1 MKPSF
6 QMIYRQYPVQFATL
20 IALLWIMPNILISL
34 AALILPNQSILLIVL
49 HWFAQNSLVVSLC
62 AITLVLGW
70 RFVEPQAGYVQS
82 DVTIVIALLIAGL
95 PLLFGMRVE
104 NSRWFMMALLTELAV
119 AFTSEL
125 AFRGLI
131 LRALLP
137 KGQTTALLISSLM
150 FGASQFIHLLYGVSL
165 SATLLY
171 MLSGAMFGFA
181 LAAIVLYCGA
191 LWPAMFI
198 HALANIAIR
207 CSDITLSQFAAPLS
221 SLLIASI
228 LMLYGIVLLVYKSMP
243 IANFRLP
250 QTS

>member
-6 QMIYRQYPVQFATL
+6 QAIYRQYPLQFAAL

-34 AALILPNQSILLIVL
+34 ATLFLPSESNVQILL
-49 HWFAQNSLVVSLC
+49 HWFVQNSLVVSLC

-82 DVTIVIALLIAGL
+82 DITIVIALLIVAL

-104 NSRWFMMALLTELAV
+104 HSRWFMITLLTECAI

-137 KGQTTALLISSLM
+137 KGQIVALLISSLM
-150 FGASQFIHLLYGVSL
+150 FGASQFIHLLYGASFSV
-165 SATLLY
+165 TLLL
-171 MLSGAMFGFA
+171 MLGGAMFGFA
-181 LAAIVLYCGA
+181 LAAIVLYTGA

-198 HALANIAIR
+198 HALANIAFR
-207 CSDITLSQFAAPLS
+207 CSDITPSQLSIPLS
-221 SLLIASI
+221 SLIVASM
-228 LMLYGIVLLVYKSMP
+228 LMVYGIALLLYKSMP
-243 IANFRLP
+243 IANLRLP

>member
-6 QMIYRQYPVQFATL
+6 QAIYRQYPLQFAAL

-34 AALILPNQSILLIVL
+34 ATLFLPSESNVQILL
-49 HWFAQNSLVVSLC
+49 HWFVQNSLVVSLC

-82 DVTIVIALLIAGL
+82 DITIVIALLIVAL

-104 NSRWFMMALLTELAV
+104 HSRWFMITLLTELAV

-125 AFRGLI
+125 AYRGLI
-131 LRALLP
+131 LRALLV
-137 KGQTTALLISSLM
+137 KGQALALIVSSLL
-150 FGASQFIHLLYGVSL
+150 FGASQFVHLLYGSSL
-165 SATLLY
+165 STTLLF
-171 MLSGAMFGFA
+171 MLAGCMFGFA
-181 LAAIVLYCGA
+181 LAAIVLYSGA

-207 CSDITLSQFAAPLS
+207 CSDIPPSQLSLPLS
-221 SLLIASI
+221 SIIVASV
-228 LMLYGIVLLVYKSMP
+228 LMVYGIALLLYKLMP
-243 IANFRLP
+243 STQLRLP
-250 QTS
+250 QAS

>member
-6 QMIYRQYPVQFATL
+6 QAIYRQYPLQFAAL

-34 AALILPNQSILLIVL
+34 ATLFLPSESNVQILL
-49 HWFAQNSLVVSLC
+49 HWFVQNSLVVSLC

-82 DVTIVIALLIAGL
+82 DITIVIALLIVAL

-104 NSRWFMMALLTELAV
+104 HSRWFMITLLTELAV

-125 AFRGLI
+125 AYRGLI
-131 LRALLP
+131 LRALLV
-137 KGQTTALLISSLM
+137 KGQALALIVSSLL
-150 FGASQFIHLLYGVSL
+150 FGASQFIHLLYGASFSV
-165 SATLLY
+165 TLLL
-171 MLSGAMFGFA
+171 MLGGAMFGFA
-181 LAAIVLYCGA
+181 LAAIVLYTGA

-198 HALANIAIR
+198 HALANIAFR
-207 CSDITLSQFAAPLS
+207 CSDITPSQLSIPLS
-221 SLLIASI
+221 SLIVASM
-228 LMLYGIVLLVYKSMP
+228 LMVYGIVLLLYKSMP
-243 IANFRLP
+243 IANLRLP